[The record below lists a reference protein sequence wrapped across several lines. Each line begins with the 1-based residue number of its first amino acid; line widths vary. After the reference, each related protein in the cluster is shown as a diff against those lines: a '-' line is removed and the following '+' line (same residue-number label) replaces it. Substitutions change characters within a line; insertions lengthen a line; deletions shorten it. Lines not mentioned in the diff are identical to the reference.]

1 MLEVTMSTYNALSFF
16 EFQEQFRTEENCFH
30 HLHKLHWSDGFCCPK
45 CGHTKAYFMKKRK
58 VFQCASCRNQT
69 SLTANTIF
77 HKTRTPLRKW
87 FWAVYLIGSDKRGC
101 SAKRLSGLIDVS
113 YPTAWLMIHKV
124 RKAMKDRDT
133 LYKLNQFIEMDDS
146 FFGRKSVGK
155 RGRGASNKSKVVVA
169 VENRGKH
176 AGYAT
181 MQVIEHVDSNN
192 LNDFVYRNIEPYQ
205 TIKTDAYPSYN
216 VLKMAFDHQKEIVKA
231 HEAMEKLPWVHI
243 LIGNVKSFIRGTYHG
258 VSHKHLQSYLS
269 EFCYR
274 FNRRFFE
281 NQMTDRILTACLNTQ
296 QFTFAELTL

>member
-1 MLEVTMSTYNALSFF
+1 MSTYKALSFF
-16 EFQEQFRTEENCFH
+16 EFQERFRTEEACFH
-30 HLHKLHWSDGFCCPK
+30 HLHKLHLPDGFRCPK
-45 CGHTKAYFMKKRK
+45 CRHTKAYFMKKRK
-58 VFQCASCRNQT
+58 VFQCANCRNQT

-87 FWAVYLIGSDKRGC
+87 FWAVYLVGSDKRGC
-101 SAKRLSGLIDVS
+101 SAKRLSKLIDVS

-124 RKAMKDRDT
+124 RKAMKDRDA
-133 LYKLNQFIEMDDS
+133 LYKLNHFIEMVD
-146 FFGRKSVGK
+146 
-155 RGRGASNKSKVVVA
+155 
-169 VENRGKH
+169 H
-176 AGYAT
+176 
-181 MQVIEHVDSNN
+181 IDSNN
-192 LNDFVYRNIEPYQ
+192 LNEFVYRSIEPYQ

-216 VLKMAFDHQKEIVKA
+216 VLNMAFDHQKEIVKT

-281 NQMTDRILTACLNTQ
+281 NQMTDHILSACLNTQ
-296 QFTFAELTL
+296 QLTFAELTL

>member
-1 MLEVTMSTYNALSFF
+1 MLEVTMSTYNTLSFF
-16 EFQEQFRTEENCFH
+16 EFQEQFRTEEDCFH
-30 HLHKLHWSDGFCCPK
+30 HIHKLHWPDGFRCPK

-58 VFQCASCRNQT
+58 VFQCANCRNQT

-101 SAKRLSGLIDVS
+101 SAKRLSRLIDVS

-124 RKAMKDRDT
+124 RKAMKDRDA

-146 FFGRKSVGK
+146 YFGRKSAGK

-169 VENRGKH
+169 VEDRGKH

-181 MQVIEHVDSNN
+181 MQVVDHINSYN
-192 LNDFVYRNIEPYQ
+192 LNEFVYRSIEPYQ

-216 VLKMAFDHQKEIVKA
+216 VLDMVFDHQKEIVKA

-258 VSHKHLQSYLS
+258 VSHKHLQSYLN

-296 QFTFAELTL
+296 RFTFTELTL

>member
-1 MLEVTMSTYNALSFF
+1 MSTYNALSFF
-16 EFQEQFRTEENCFH
+16 EFQEQFRTEEDCFH
-30 HLHKLHWSDGFCCPK
+30 HIHKLHWPDGFRCPK

-58 VFQCASCRNQT
+58 VFQCANCRNQT

-101 SAKRLSGLIDVS
+101 SAKRLSRLIDVS

-124 RKAMKDRDT
+124 RKAMKDRDA

-146 FFGRKSVGK
+146 FFGRKSAGK

-181 MQVIEHVDSNN
+181 MQVVDHIGSNN
-192 LNDFVYRNIEPYQ
+192 ISEFVYRSIEPYQ

-216 VLKMAFDHQKEIVKA
+216 VLDMAFDHQKEIVKA

-243 LIGNVKSFIRGTYHG
+243 LIGNAKSFIRGTYHG
-258 VSHKHLQSYLS
+258 VSHKHLQSYLN

-281 NQMTDRILTACLNTQ
+281 NQMTDRIFTACLNTQ
-296 QFTFAELTL
+296 QFTLAELTL

>member
-1 MLEVTMSTYNALSFF
+1 MLEVTMSMYNALSFF
-16 EFQEQFRTEENCFH
+16 EFQERFRTEEDCFH
-30 HLHKLHWSDGFCCPK
+30 HLYKLHWSDGFRCPK

-58 VFQCASCRNQT
+58 VFQCANCQNQT

-87 FWAVYLIGSDKRGC
+87 FWAVYVIGSDKRGC
-101 SAKRLSGLIDVS
+101 SAKRLSRLINVS

-124 RKAMKDRDT
+124 RKAMKDRDAR
-133 LYKLNQFIEMDDS
+133 YKLNQFIEMDDS
-146 FFGRKSVGK
+146 FFGRKSAGK

-181 MQVIEHVDSNN
+181 MQVVEHVDSNN
-192 LNDFVYRNIEPYQ
+192 LNDFIYRSIEPYQ

-216 VLKMAFDHQKEIVKA
+216 VLKMAFDHQKEVVKA

-258 VSHKHLQSYLS
+258 VSHKHLQNYLS

-296 QFTFAELTL
+296 QFTLAELTL